1 MRGPEHSHSLGKNR
15 FEAAPMAQ
23 LTTAPPLAGLRAAP
37 SLRERIDFP
46 HKVVFT
52 AAASMIG
59 IVAML
64 FIFIAWQGIQ
74 LFVKDGVPVGQIL
87 SPTWQPDS
95 TSGATSFGLLPFIAG
110 TVFVTAVAL
119 VISTPLSVG
128 LALFL
133 SEVAPRWARAI
144 VQPALEIFVGI
155 PSVVWGWLGITI
167 LVPFLGH
174 TFHGKAAIALPIVGQ
189 VASMPGFL
197 TGFSWLAGSLVLS
210 IMILPTITS
219 VSYDAFRAVP
229 QEIRTGS
236 LALGTTRWQ
245 TIRHILI
252 PSALSGVLTGIVL
265 GMTRAAGEALAV
277 QMVIGNAPVLPAA
290 ITQPVT
296 TLTSQITLDMGNT
309 VFGEPW
315 QDALW
320 TMSLVLLIIS
330 ITSVVLV
337 RVINKRRM
345 AS

>member
-1 MRGPEHSHSLGKNR
+1 
-15 FEAAPMAQ
+15 MAQ
-23 LTTAPPLAGLRAAP
+23 LTTTYRTAGLRAKP
-37 SLRERIDFP
+37 SLGERIDLP
-46 HKVVFT
+46 QRVVF
-52 AAASMIG
+52 AAASSM
-59 IVAML
+59 VFMVVLLLA
-64 FIFIAWQGIQ
+64 FIAWQGIQ
-74 LFVKDGVPVGQIL
+74 LFVKDGVAVGDIF
-87 SPTWQPDS
+87 SPTWQPDR
-95 TSGATSFGLLPFIAG
+95 TSGDVTFGLLPFIAG
-110 TVFVTAVAL
+110 TVFVTVVAL
-119 VISTPLSVG
+119 LISTPLSVG

-133 SEVAPRWARAI
+133 SEVAPNWARAI

-167 LVPFLGH
+167 LVPFLSE
-174 TFHGKAAIALPIVGQ
+174 TFHGGLVVSLP
-189 VASMPGFL
+189 VAGEVLRVPGFL

-229 QEIRTGS
+229 QELRTGS

-245 TIRHILI
+245 TIRHLLI
-252 PSALSGVLTGIVL
+252 PSALTGVLTAVVL

-277 QMVIGNAPVLPAA
+277 QMVIGNSPSMPAA

-337 RVINKRRM
+337 RLLNKRRM